1 MTKYLVLE
9 IDNETHMCDDSDV
22 FDTCEEAEQEAM
34 DCLSRYSDETIEKIK
49 SGKMDVY
56 VVSVK
61 EEDLEDKDDWHSF
74 KDYSTEFDLKSD
86 VDLSD
91 WYDS

>member
-9 IDNETHMCDDSDV
+9 IDNETNMCDDSDV
-22 FDTCEEAEQEAM
+22 FDTYDEAEQEAM
-34 DCLSRYSDETIEKIK
+34 DCLSRYSEEEFK
-49 SGKMDVY
+49 KMDIY

-74 KDYSTEFDLKSD
+74 KDHTVEFDIKSD
-86 VDLSD
+86 VDLSG
-91 WYDS
+91 WFDS